1 MSTKAE
7 WAELF
12 ESVHGRKPSPQEF
25 LDAKAADFDTSALI
39 AQAASVDAPAKE
51 PATEETPVGQV
62 VADTEKVAQEDDIA
76 DVAETAEDAVAEQAS
91 NESPFGT
98 AAFSEA
104 PAQQPTPQF
113 DSSMFEKASI
123 PTTQGFGAV
132 PNPAPS
138 SADKPV
144 FNLIL
149 PIVAIALSVIFAI
162 LSWFVSPAW
171 LFIILTV
178 LALALAMVSLIFS
191 LKSSKKLLSII
202 ATAVAGVMLL
212 VSIGGL
218 IFQISQNSNDNAGSS
233 KTSKVADKDDED
245 DDSDSKSNSKGDSK
259 SGSKS
264 DSKGD
269 STDVNDYIDKN
280 TKLDWNESKFKKLKV
295 GKDSAKSIMK
305 TYGKASDAQMS
316 GDDLSMT
323 YSGKDYSEHV
333 YLTFKK
339 QYDGTFILSHA
350 SGNFPTDAVQTDDSY
365 KSDWTKEQFDALNKG
380 DYSNPSNGTKL
391 EDILKDHPKASNA
404 EYTISTV
411 REGEFKKELSVSY
424 NDFKAEDGKLKSVY
438 LSFDTTEGGDT
449 FYLTYKS
456 GPDGD

>member
-1 MSTKAE
+1 MSTKVE

-39 AQAASVDAPAKE
+39 AQATSVDTSAE
-51 PATEETPVGQV
+51 EIATEKAPVNQV
-62 VADTEKVAQEDDIA
+62 VADTEEVDQEDDIA

-98 AAFSEA
+98 VAFSEA

-123 PTTQGFGAV
+123 LTTQGFGAV
-132 PNPAPS
+132 PNPASS

-162 LSWFVSPAW
+162 LAWFVSPAW
-171 LFIILTV
+171 LFIILVV
-178 LALALAMVSLIFS
+178 LALALAVVSLIFS

-202 ATAVAGVMLL
+202 ATAVAGFMLF

-218 IFQISQNSNDNAGSS
+218 IFQISQNSNDNASSS
-233 KTSKVADKDDED
+233 KTSKVAGKDGKD
-245 DDSDSKSNSKGDSK
+245 DDSDSKGN
-259 SGSKS
+259 SKS

-280 TKLDWNESKFKKLKV
+280 AKFDWNESKFKKLKA
-295 GKDSAKSIMK
+295 GKDSVKSIMK

-316 GDDLSMT
+316 GDDLNMT
-323 YSGKDYSEHV
+323 YSGKDYSERV

-339 QYDGTFILSHA
+339 QYDGTFILSYA

-391 EDILKDHPKASNA
+391 EDILKDHPKASDA
-404 EYTISTV
+404 DYTISTV

-438 LSFDTTEGGDT
+438 LSFDTTEDGDT

>member
-25 LDAKAADFDTSALI
+25 LDAKVADFDTSALI
-39 AQAASVDAPAKE
+39 AQATSVDASAE
-51 PATEETPVGQV
+51 ELATEKVPVDQV
-62 VADTEKVAQEDDIA
+62 IADTEEVAQEDDIA
-76 DVAETAEDAVAEQAS
+76 DVAETAEDVVAEQAS

-98 AAFSEA
+98 ATFSEA
-104 PAQQPTPQF
+104 PAQQPIPQF
-113 DSSMFEKASI
+113 ASSMFEKASI

-132 PNPAPS
+132 PNPAPN
-138 SADKPV
+138 SADKPI

-162 LSWFVSPAW
+162 LAWFVSPAW
-171 LFIILTV
+171 LFIILVV
-178 LALALAMVSLIFS
+178 LALALAVVSLIFS

-202 ATAVAGVMLL
+202 ATAVAGPMLF

-218 IFQISQNSNDNAGSS
+218 IFQISQNSNDNASSS
-233 KTSKVADKDDED
+233 KTSKVADKDDD
-245 DDSDSKSNSKGDSK
+245 
-259 SGSKS
+259 S

-280 TKLDWNESKFKKLKV
+280 AKFDWSESNFKKLKA
-295 GKDSAKSIMK
+295 GKDSVKSIMK

-316 GDDLSMT
+316 GDDLNMT
-323 YSGKDYSEHV
+323 YSVKDYSERV

-350 SGNFPTDAVQTDDSY
+350 SGNFPTDAVKTDDSY

-391 EDILKDHPKASNA
+391 EDILKDHPKASDA
-404 EYTISTV
+404 DYTISTI

-438 LSFDTTEGGDT
+438 LSFDTTEDGDT

>member
-1 MSTKAE
+1 
-7 WAELF
+7 
-12 ESVHGRKPSPQEF
+12 
-25 LDAKAADFDTSALI
+25 
-39 AQAASVDAPAKE
+39 
-51 PATEETPVGQV
+51 
-62 VADTEKVAQEDDIA
+62 
-76 DVAETAEDAVAEQAS
+76 
-91 NESPFGT
+91 
-98 AAFSEA
+98 
-104 PAQQPTPQF
+104 
-113 DSSMFEKASI
+113 
-123 PTTQGFGAV
+123 
-132 PNPAPS
+132 
-138 SADKPV
+138 
-144 FNLIL
+144 
-149 PIVAIALSVIFAI
+149 
-162 LSWFVSPAW
+162 
-171 LFIILTV
+171 
-178 LALALAMVSLIFS
+178 MVSLIFS

-202 ATAVAGVMLL
+202 ATAVAGVMLF

-245 DDSDSKSNSKGDSK
+245 DDSDSKSDSK
-259 SGSKS
+259 SNSKSDSKS

-280 TKLDWNESKFKKLKV
+280 AKFDWNESKFKKLKA

-438 LSFDTTEGGDT
+438 LSFDTTEDGDT

>member
-39 AQAASVDAPAKE
+39 AQAASVNAPAE
-51 PATEETPVGQV
+51 ELATEEAPVGQV

-178 LALALAMVSLIFS
+178 LTLALAVVSLIFS

-202 ATAVAGVMLL
+202 ATAVAGVMLF

-233 KTSKVADKDDED
+233 KTSKVADKDDKDDED
-245 DDSDSKSNSKGDSK
+245 DDSDSKSDSKSGSKGDSKSDSK

-280 TKLDWNESKFKKLKV
+280 AKFDWN
-295 GKDSAKSIMK
+295 
-305 TYGKASDAQMS
+305 
-316 GDDLSMT
+316 
-323 YSGKDYSEHV
+323 
-333 YLTFKK
+333 
-339 QYDGTFILSHA
+339 
-350 SGNFPTDAVQTDDSY
+350 
-365 KSDWTKEQFDALNKG
+365 
-380 DYSNPSNGTKL
+380 
-391 EDILKDHPKASNA
+391 
-404 EYTISTV
+404 
-411 REGEFKKELSVSY
+411 
-424 NDFKAEDGKLKSVY
+424 
-438 LSFDTTEGGDT
+438 
-449 FYLTYKS
+449 
-456 GPDGD
+456 